1 MTPKQI
7 ERIQNK
13 IVKIKRALAADKRRW
28 GGYYD
33 DSRGLR
39 YLAPELYIKIKDY
52 KGAMRY
58 FNWFNKAFD
67 DDMGFP
73 FFLFEWSIT
82 LFKNGKLKEAE
93 KKMYQ
98 AILRSESLIEKF
110 LEQDFFSPHTTE
122 ISSKDIIALLN
133 NQLYDFSDAEFKD
146 FSEWLS
152 EIIASPNFEQQLNAY
167 LAIEKKLKT
176 EPFGDVRSELV
187 EMRSAFFN

>member
-39 YLAPELYIKIKDY
+39 YLAPELYIKIKDD
-52 KGAMRY
+52 KGALRY
-58 FNWFNKAFD
+58 FNWFSKTFD

-122 ISSKDIIALLN
+122 KSSKDIIALLN

-176 EPFGDVRSELV
+176 EPVGDVRSELV
-187 EMRSAFFN
+187 EMRSAFFK

>member
-52 KGAMRY
+52 KGALRY
-58 FNWFNKAFD
+58 FNWFNKTFD

-110 LEQDFFSPHTTE
+110 LEQDYFSPHTTE
-122 ISSKDIIALLN
+122 KSSKDIIALLN

-176 EPFGDVRSELV
+176 EPVGDVRSELV
-187 EMRSAFFN
+187 EMRSAFFK

>member
-13 IVKIKRALAADKRRW
+13 IVKIKRALAADQRRW

-58 FNWFNKAFD
+58 FNWFNKTFD

-82 LFKNGKLKEAE
+82 LFKNGKLKEDE
-93 KKMYQ
+93 KKMCQ
-98 AILRSESLIEKF
+98 AILRSETLIDKF
-110 LEQDFFSPHTTE
+110 LKHDCFSLNMNE
-122 ISSKDIIALLN
+122 NSSLEFVTLLN
-133 NQLYDFSDAEFKD
+133 DQIYNFSDVEFKD

-152 EIIASPNFEQQLNAY
+152 NFTSGDFFRRHFSEFLVIAR
-167 LAIEKKLKT
+167 KL
-176 EPFGDVRSELV
+176 
-187 EMRSAFFN
+187 

>member
-39 YLAPELYIKIKDY
+39 YLAPEQYIKKRDY

-58 FNWFNKAFD
+58 FNWFSKTFD

-93 KKMYQ
+93 KKMFQ
-98 AILRSESLIEKF
+98 AIFIRDTLIDKF
-110 LEQDFFSPHTTE
+110 LEQDYFSFNMNESSSLE
-122 ISSKDIIALLN
+122 IVTLLN
-133 NQLYDFSDAEFKD
+133 DQIYNFSDAEFKD

-152 EIIASPNFEQQLNAY
+152 NFTAGDFFRRHFAEFLVIAR
-167 LAIEKKLKT
+167 KLKT
-176 EPFGDVRSELV
+176 EPVGEVRSELV

>member
-39 YLAPELYIKIKDY
+39 YLAPEQYIKIRDY
-52 KGAMRY
+52 KGALRY
-58 FNWFNKAFD
+58 FNWFSKTFD

-93 KKMYQ
+93 KKMFQ
-98 AILRSESLIEKF
+98 AIFISDTLIDKF
-110 LEQDFFSPHTTE
+110 LEQDYFSLNTNENSSLE
-122 ISSKDIIALLN
+122 IVTLLN
-133 NQLYDFSDAEFKD
+133 DQIYNFSDVEFND

-152 EIIASPNFEQQLNAY
+152 NFIASDFFLGHFSEFLVIAR
-167 LAIEKKLKT
+167 KLKT
-176 EPFGDVRSELV
+176 EPVGEVRSELV
-187 EMRSAFFN
+187 EMRSAFFR

>member
-7 ERIQNK
+7 ERIHDK

-52 KGAMRY
+52 KGALRY
-58 FNWFNKAFD
+58 FNWFNKTFD

-93 KKMYQ
+93 KKMFQ
-98 AILRSESLIEKF
+98 AILRSDTIIDNF
-110 LEQDFFSPHTTE
+110 LEKDYSSLDMNETNSLE
-122 ISSKDIIALLN
+122 ILALLN
-133 NQLYDFSDAEFKD
+133 NQIYNFSDVEFND
-146 FSEWLS
+146 FSEWLFDF
-152 EIIASPNFEQQLNAY
+152 IASPNFEQQLKPMTN
-167 LAIEKKLKT
+167 LHC
-176 EPFGDVRSELV
+176 
-187 EMRSAFFN
+187 N

>member
-7 ERIQNK
+7 ERIQGK

-39 YLAPELYIKIKDY
+39 YLAPEQYIKIRDY
-52 KGAMRY
+52 KGALRY
-58 FNWFNKAFD
+58 FNWFSKTFD

-73 FFLFEWSIT
+73 FFLFKWSIT

-93 KKMYQ
+93 KKMFQ
-98 AILRSESLIEKF
+98 AIFISDTLIDKF
-110 LEQDFFSPHTTE
+110 LEQDYFSLNTNENSSLE
-122 ISSKDIIALLN
+122 IVTLLN
-133 NQLYDFSDAEFKD
+133 DQIYNFSDVEFKD

-152 EIIASPNFEQQLNAY
+152 NFIAGEFFRGHFSEFLS
-167 LAIEKKLKT
+167 ISRKLKT
-176 EPFGDVRSELV
+176 EPVGEVRFELV
-187 EMRSAFFN
+187 EMRSAFFR

>member
-93 KKMYQ
+93 KKMFQ
-98 AILRSESLIEKF
+98 AIFISDALIDKF
-110 LEQDFFSPHTTE
+110 LEQDYFSLNTNENSSLE
-122 ISSKDIIALLN
+122 IVTLLN
-133 NQLYDFSDAEFKD
+133 DQIYNLSDVEFKD

-152 EIIASPNFEQQLNAY
+152 NFTAGDFFRRNLSEFLVIAR
-167 LAIEKKLKT
+167 KLKT
-176 EPFGDVRSELV
+176 EPVGEVRSELV
-187 EMRSAFFN
+187 EMRSVFF

>member
-13 IVKIKRALAADKRRW
+13 IVKIKRALAADKRRC

-39 YLAPELYIKIKDY
+39 YLAPELYIKMKDY

-58 FNWFNKAFD
+58 FNWFNKTFD

-93 KKMYQ
+93 KKMFR
-98 AILRSESLIEKF
+98 AIFISDTLKDNF
-110 LEQDFFSPHTTE
+110 LEQDYFSLNTNENSSLE
-122 ISSKDIIALLN
+122 IVTLLN
-133 NQLYDFSDAEFKD
+133 DQIYNFSDVEFKD

-152 EIIASPNFEQQLNAY
+152 NFTASDFFRRHLSEFLSIAR
-167 LAIEKKLKT
+167 KLKT
-176 EPFGDVRSELV
+176 ETVGEVRFELV
-187 EMRSAFFN
+187 EMRSAFFG

>member
-58 FNWFNKAFD
+58 FNWFNKTFD

-93 KKMYQ
+93 KKMFQ
-98 AILRSESLIEKF
+98 AIFISETLIDKF
-110 LEQDFFSPHTTE
+110 LEQDYFSLNTNENSSLE
-122 ISSKDIIALLN
+122 IVTLLN
-133 NQLYDFSDAEFKD
+133 EQIYNLSDVEFKD

-152 EIIASPNFEQQLNAY
+152 NFTAGDFFRRHFSEILSIAR
-167 LAIEKKLKT
+167 KLKT
-176 EPFGDVRSELV
+176 EPVGEVRSELV
-187 EMRSAFFN
+187 EMRSAFF

>member
-39 YLAPELYIKIKDY
+39 YLAPEQYIKIRDY
-52 KGAMRY
+52 KGALRY
-58 FNWFNKAFD
+58 FNWFNKTFD

-93 KKMYQ
+93 MKLFQ

-152 EIIASPNFEQQLNAY
+152 NFTAGDFFRRHLSEFLVIAR
-167 LAIEKKLKT
+167 KLKS
-176 EPFGDVRSELV
+176 EPVGAVRSELV
-187 EMRSAFFN
+187 EMRSAFFE

>member
-52 KGAMRY
+52 KGALRY
-58 FNWFNKAFD
+58 FNWFNKTFD

-93 KKMYQ
+93 KKLFQ
-98 AILRSESLIEKF
+98 AILRSDTLIDNF
-110 LEQDFFSPHTTE
+110 LEKDYSSLDMNETNSLE
-122 ISSKDIIALLN
+122 ILALLN

-176 EPFGDVRSELV
+176 EPVGDVRSELV
-187 EMRSAFFN
+187 EMRSAFFK

>member
-39 YLAPELYIKIKDY
+39 YLAPEQYIKIRDY

-58 FNWFNKAFD
+58 FNWFSKTFD

-93 KKMYQ
+93 KKMFQ
-98 AILRSESLIEKF
+98 AIFISDSLIDKF
-110 LEQDFFSPHTTE
+110 LEQDYFSLNTNENSSLE
-122 ISSKDIIALLN
+122 IVSLLN
-133 NQLYDFSDAEFKD
+133 DQIYNFSDVEFKD

-152 EIIASPNFEQQLNAY
+152 NFMASELFRGHFSEFLNIAR
-167 LAIEKKLKT
+167 KLKT
-176 EPFGDVRSELV
+176 EPVGEVRFELV
-187 EMRSAFFN
+187 EMRSAFFR